1 VACAASLVSDNYL
14 VVVDVAKL
22 GMLVSAAAPCTR
34 HIKSGALPAWTEIR
48 NELRKLY
55 LERDAAT
62 LQLCRDRLIAL
73 LDAKEVTAFVPPAV
87 LRRVIRLA
95 VVQLSPFNDTF
106 EGNTEHAHIYVLML
120 WGLVASLVA
129 ATTAFNLH
137 AMLTDSDATDSTRA
151 ADFGAAAVHLHAEG
165 DTAIEGALALTQPE
179 RDRRIAV
186 SRAVLAS
193 GVVDCL
199 RRGMIPTERPDCYLT
214 PYFREVDRLLSTRP
228 GGKRVLPFDA
238 SSATELPA
246 MNSNGTHLVAMPI
259 TIEVGCDDF
268 DGAAAFQFSVIMV
281 DLASHVITWHG
292 PNEHDQGVVRSVQVT
307 EQRLRLF
314 QSHIR
319 SAHFSR
325 LLTRASY

>member
-1 VACAASLVSDNYL
+1 MACAASLVSDKYL

-34 HIKSGALPAWTEIR
+34 HIKSGALPAWTKILH
-48 NELRKLY
+48 ELRQLY
-55 LERDAAT
+55 LERNAAT
-62 LQLCRDRLIAL
+62 LQLCRGRLIAL

-87 LRRVIRLA
+87 LRRVMRLA
-95 VVQLSPFNDTF
+95 VVRLSPFNDTL
-106 EGNTEHAHIYVLML
+106 EGNTEHGHIYVLML

-137 AMLTDSDATDSTRA
+137 AMLTDSDATESTRA
-151 ADFGAAAVHLHAEG
+151 ANFGAAAVHLQYEG
-165 DTAIEGALALTQPE
+165 VTAIEEALALSQPE

-186 SRAVLAS
+186 SRNVLAS

-199 RRGMIPTERPDCYLT
+199 RSGLIPTERPDFYLT
-214 PYFREVDRLLSTRP
+214 PYFREVDRYLSTRP

-238 SSATELPA
+238 SSATELPP
-246 MNSNGTHLVAMPI
+246 MNSNGTRLLALPI
-259 TIEVGCDDF
+259 AIEVGCDDF
-268 DGAAAFQFSVIMV
+268 DGVATYQFSVIMV
-281 DLASHVITWHG
+281 DLVSNVISWHG

-314 QSHIR
+314 
-319 SAHFSR
+319 
-325 LLTRASY
+325 

>member
-1 VACAASLVSDNYL
+1 VACAASLVSDHYL

-22 GMLVSAAAPCTR
+22 GMLVSASAPCTR
-34 HIKSGALPAWTEIR
+34 HIKPAALPAWTEIR

-62 LQLCRDRLIAL
+62 LQLCRGRLLAL

-95 VVQLSPFNDTF
+95 VVQMSPLNDTA
-106 EGNTEHAHIYVLML
+106 EGNTEHAHSYVLML

-129 ATTAFNLH
+129 ATTAFTLH
-137 AMLTDSDATDSTRA
+137 AMLTDTDATAPTRA

-165 DTAIEGALALTQPE
+165 GVTPIHEALALDQPE
-179 RDRRIAV
+179 RVRRIAL

-199 RRGMIPTERPDCYLT
+199 QRGLVPSERPDCYLT
-214 PYFREVDRLLSTRP
+214 PYFREVDRLLSSQP
-228 GGKRVLPFDA
+228 GGKRVLPFGA
-238 SSATELPA
+238 TCATELPP
-246 MNSNGTHLVAMPI
+246 MNSDDTRLVALPI
-259 TIEVGCDDF
+259 AIEVGCDDF
-268 DGAAAFQFSVIMV
+268 DGSAAFQFSVIMI

-307 EQRLRLF
+307 EQRLRL
-314 QSHIR
+314 S
-319 SAHFSR
+319 
-325 LLTRASY
+325 